1 MSVMTPQEI
10 AAERAARLAEIRALP
25 QRDDDGMWIDYC
37 EDCLTPQDE
46 DEIHD
51 GYSSCCNEPTHNQ
64 DVLLKMAQAE

>member
-1 MSVMTPQEI
+1 
-10 AAERAARLAEIRALP
+10 
-25 QRDDDGMWIDYC
+25 MWIDYC

-64 DVLLKMAQAE
+64 DVLLKMAQAR